1 MRRYRLAAL
10 ACTALISGCA
20 LTAQYGAA
28 PRIPVGTELVVHER
42 LPRQDGED
50 ARVFIQNGE
59 AIARGDV
66 NRYEVA
72 CAISLHRRSEEMLDD
87 AVRPGRFIVIEG
99 SRSWARSDPGNGD
112 DDFIDPPTRLNY
124 FTEMEIRSDLQP
136 QVDELRCRYRG
147 YRIQDDA
154 PGPREIRRALG
165 GLGTLR
171 FPGDGK
177 D

>member
-1 MRRYRLAAL
+1 MKAAWIT
-10 ACTALISGCA
+10 AAAGTALLAGCAISGDFGYRPA
-20 LTAQYGAA
+20 V
-28 PRIPVGTELVVHER
+28 PVGSELVLHER

-50 ARVFIQNGE
+50 ARVFIQNGQ

-66 NRYEVA
+66 DRYEVA
-72 CAISLHRRSEEMLDD
+72 CAISFHRRGAETLDD

-99 SRSWARSDPGNGD
+99 SRSWARSAPGNGD
-112 DDFIDPPTRLNY
+112 DDFFDPPTRLNY
-124 FTEMEIRSDLQP
+124 FTEMEIRSDQQP

-154 PGPREIRRALG
+154 PGPSEIRRALG
-165 GLGTLR
+165 GLGTLHL
-171 FPGDGK
+171 PGDGE